1 MVIAA
6 AMKLKSSLSPGPDGI
21 PSVSFCRCSTVF
33 DEPLASIFSRSL
45 DDGIFPEVW
54 KQFYMFPAFKNC
66 DRREVRNYR
75 GVTSLSAASNLF
87 EIIVS
92 SKNYTSTDQHGFMPR
107 RSVTTNLLVF
117 IHVFTCSAEVYSNG
131 ITQFALA

>member
-1 MVIAA
+1 MR
-6 AMKLKSSLSPGPDGI
+6 LKSSLSPGPDGI
-21 PSVSFCRCSTVF
+21 PSVSFCHCSTVY

-75 GVTSLSAASNLF
+75 GITN
-87 EIIVS
+87 EKIVS
-92 SKNYTSTDQHGFMPR
+92 SKSYISTDQHRFMPG

-117 IHVFTCSAEVYSNG
+117 IHVFTRSAEVYSNG